1 MKHKKP
7 VHKIHDSGYFEP
19 HIDTYC
25 KLGDSFDKGFEHGT
39 KEWDK
44 VTCKRCLKQ
53 KGK

>member
-1 MKHKKP
+1 MRKEKP
-7 VHKIHDSGYFEP
+7 VHKILNSGYFEP

-25 KLGDSFDKGFEHGT
+25 KLGDSYDKGFERGA
-39 KEWDK
+39 EDWDK

>member
-1 MKHKKP
+1 MKTEKP

-25 KLGDSFDKGFEHGT
+25 KLVDSFDKGFEYGT

-44 VTCKRCLKQ
+44 VTCKKFLKQ